1 MKILLF
7 FLASI
12 SVFCLSA
19 QNVRTN
25 SELLWEISSPKNTIK
40 SYLFGTLHSNDK
52 RVFYLSDS
60 VYYALDQA
68 QAVLLET
75 NIFDY
80 FEEIDPRDN
89 DVVLLFDDL
98 GKPYTSSNLASKTVY
113 GDEKGMPQFLDAY
126 FQQYALFMGK
136 KIIPL
141 ETNEEQVNALIDL
154 PISDENQWESLKKNR
169 KSKALIDLYL
179 DGNLSEIDK
188 FMRLNL
194 SQNPEVYESLIIKRN
209 YKMLRV
215 LDSCLNKNQ
224 ALFTAVGAGHLYGA
238 EGIIQLLRNKG
249 FKVKQVSAI
258 YTELPIKEKS
268 SVRKINKGYD
278 LFIKDKNVLIHFPGV
293 PKVTYQDNTV
303 KAIYREIGQGNTYQI
318 EIIPFDT
325 TLTFNTYADIY
336 IASPENSTYTYQESL
351 DGTLSYSGL
360 SDVYPEG
367 MHWVQLFTNGSSL
380 LIAKTYGGNMFM
392 NSNRPKQFFD
402 KIIFE

>member
-1 MKILLF
+1 
-7 FLASI
+7 
-12 SVFCLSA
+12 
-19 QNVRTN
+19 
-25 SELLWEISSPKNTIK
+25 
-40 SYLFGTLHSNDK
+40 
-52 RVFYLSDS
+52 
-60 VYYALDQA
+60 
-68 QAVLLET
+68 
-75 NIFDY
+75 
-80 FEEIDPRDN
+80 
-89 DVVLLFDDL
+89 
-98 GKPYTSSNLASKTVY
+98 
-113 GDEKGMPQFLDAY
+113 
-126 FQQYALFMGK
+126 
-136 KIIPL
+136 
-141 ETNEEQVNALIDL
+141 
-154 PISDENQWESLKKNR
+154 
-169 KSKALIDLYL
+169 
-179 DGNLSEIDK
+179 
-188 FMRLNL
+188 
-194 SQNPEVYESLIIKRN
+194 
-209 YKMLRV
+209 MLRV

-249 FKVKQVSAI
+249 FKVKQVSAV
-258 YTELPIKEKS
+258 YSELPIKEKS

>member
-1 MKILLF
+1 MRIIF
-7 FLASI
+7 FFFAVI
-12 SVFCLSA
+12 FVVRLSA
-19 QNVRTN
+19 QNVRNN
-25 SELLWEISSPKNTIK
+25 SELLWEITSPKNTVK

-52 RVFYLSDS
+52 RVFYLQDS
-60 VYYALDQA
+60 VYYALDHA
-68 QAVLLET
+68 QSILLET

-80 FEEIDPRDN
+80 FEDIDPRDN
-89 DVVLLFDDL
+89 DVVMLFDDI

-113 GDEKGMPQFLDAY
+113 GDENGMPQFLDAY
-126 FQQYALFMGK
+126 FQQYALFSGK
-136 KIIPL
+136 NIISL
-141 ETNEEQVNALIDL
+141 ETNQEQVNALIDL

-179 DGNLSEIDK
+179 EGNLSEIDK

-215 LDSCLNKNQ
+215 VDSCLNKNQ
-224 ALFTAVGAGHLYGA
+224 AFFAAVGAGHLYGDK
-238 EGIIQLLRNKG
+238 GMIQLLRNKG
-249 FKVKQVSAI
+249 YKLKLVSAL
-258 YTELPIKEKS
+258 YSELPSKEKS
-268 SVRKINKGYD
+268 SVRKVNKGYD
-278 LFIKDKNVLIHFPGV
+278 LIIKEKNVLIHFPGV
-293 PKVTYQDNTV
+293 PKVTSHDNTI
-303 KAIYREIGQGNTYQI
+303 KALYRELGQGNTYQI
-318 EIIPFDT
+318 EIIPYDT

-367 MHWVQLFTNGSSL
+367 LHWVQLFTNGASL
-380 LIAKTYGGNMFM
+380 LIAKTYGGNRYM

>member
-1 MKILLF
+1 MKILIFCFAL
-7 FLASI
+7 I
-12 SVFCLSA
+12 SVFRLSS

-25 SELLWEISSPKNTIK
+25 SELLWEISSPNNAVK
-40 SYLFGTLHSNDK
+40 SYIFGTLHSNDK

-60 VYYALDQA
+60 VYFALDHA
-68 QAVLLET
+68 QSILLET

-80 FEEIDPRDN
+80 FEDIDPRDN
-89 DVVLLFDDL
+89 DVIMLFDDL
-98 GKPYTSSNLASKTVY
+98 GKPYTSSNSASKTVY
-113 GDEKGMPQFLDAY
+113 GDENGMPQFLDAY
-126 FQQYALFMGK
+126 FQQYALYMGK
-136 KIIPL
+136 KLIPL
-141 ETNEEQVNALIDL
+141 ETNQEQVNALIDL
-154 PISDENQWESLKKNR
+154 PINDDNQWESLKKNR

-179 DGNLSEIDK
+179 EGNLSEIDK

-224 ALFTAVGAGHLYGA
+224 ALFVAVGAGHLYGDK
-238 EGIIQLLRNKG
+238 GMIKLLRNKG
-249 FKVKQVSAI
+249 FNVKLVSAM
-258 YTELPIKEKS
+258 YSELPTNEKS

-278 LFIKDKNVLIHFPGV
+278 LILKDKNVLIHFPGV
-293 PKVTYQDNTV
+293 PKVTTQDNTV
-303 KAIYREIGQGNTYQI
+303 KAIYRELGQGNTYQI
-318 EIIPFDT
+318 EIIPYDS

-367 MHWVQLFTNGSSL
+367 LHWVQLFTNGESL
-380 LIAKTYGGNMFM
+380 LIAKTYGGNRFM

>member
-1 MKILLF
+1 MKIILF
-7 FLASI
+7 FWVFL
-12 SVFCLSA
+12 SVFGLSS
-19 QNVRTN
+19 QSVRTN
-25 SELLWEISSPKNTIK
+25 SELLWEISSPNCSVK

-52 RVFYLSDS
+52 RVFYLPDS
-60 VYYALDQA
+60 VYYALDHA
-68 QAVLLET
+68 QAILLET

-80 FEEIDPRDN
+80 FEDIDPRDN
-89 DVVLLFDDL
+89 DVILLFDDK

-113 GDEKGMPQFLDAY
+113 GDENGMPQFLDAY
-126 FQQYALFMGK
+126 FQQYALFTGK
-136 KIIPL
+136 NIIPL
-141 ETNEEQVNALIDL
+141 ETNQEQVNALIDL

-179 DGNLSEIDK
+179 EGNLSEIDK

-224 ALFTAVGAGHLYGA
+224 AVFTAVGAGHLYGDK
-238 EGIIQLLRNKG
+238 GMIQLLRNKG

-258 YTELPIKEKS
+258 YSELPIKEKS
-268 SVRKINKGYD
+268 SVRKVNKGYD
-278 LFIKDKNVLIHFPGV
+278 LIIKEKNVLIHFPGV
-293 PKVTYQDNTV
+293 PKVTTQDCTI
-303 KAIYREIGQGNTYQI
+303 KAIYRELGQGNTYQI
-318 EIIPFDT
+318 EVIPYDT
-325 TLTFNTYADIY
+325 TLSFNTYADIY

-367 MHWVQLFTNGSSL
+367 LHWVQLFTNGESL

>member
-1 MKILLF
+1 MRILFF
-7 FLASI
+7 FLAI
-12 SVFCLSA
+12 ICVVRLSA
-19 QNVRTN
+19 QNVRSN
-25 SELLWEISSPKNTIK
+25 SELLWEITSPKNTVK

-52 RVFYLSDS
+52 RVFYLQDS
-60 VYYALDQA
+60 VYYALDHA
-68 QAVLLET
+68 QSILLET

-80 FEEIDPRDN
+80 FEDIDPRDKE
-89 DVVLLFDDL
+89 VVMLFDDL

-113 GDEKGMPQFLDAY
+113 GDENGMPQFLDAY

-136 KIIPL
+136 KLIPL
-141 ETNEEQVNALIDL
+141 ETNQEQVNALVDL
-154 PISDENQWESLKKNR
+154 PIYDDNQWESLKKNR

-179 DGNLSEIDK
+179 EGNLSEIDA

-209 YKMLRV
+209 HKMLRV

-224 ALFTAVGAGHLYGA
+224 TLFTAVGAGHLYGA
-238 EGIIQLLRNKG
+238 DGMIQLLRNKG
-249 FKVKQVSAI
+249 YKLKLVNAVYS
-258 YTELPIKEKS
+258 ELPSKEKS
-268 SVRKINKGYD
+268 SVRQINKGYD
-278 LFIKDKNVLIHFPGV
+278 LIIKDKNVLIHFPGV
-293 PKVTYQDNTV
+293 PKIISQDNTI
-303 KAIYREIGQGNTYQI
+303 KAIYRELGQGNTYQI
-318 EIIPFDT
+318 EIIPYDT

-367 MHWVQLFTNGSSL
+367 LHWVQLFTNGKSL
-380 LIAKTYGGNMFM
+380 LIAKTYGGNRYM